1 MSFQNRL
8 KKLRLDKKLTQQ
20 DVADKLGI
28 TRQAY
33 GYYENEKSKREP
45 DHATTQKLAEM
56 FEVTTDYLL
65 KGSSSST
72 FLDKDE
78 KDIAKRLEE
87 FRKDLSKQDGLL
99 FSGEPMSEEAKESLL
114 EAMEYA
120 FRQTQRINKK
130 YIPKKYRKNEDDQD

>member
-1 MSFQNRL
+1 MSFQTRL
-8 KKLRLDKKLTQQ
+8 RDLRLAKKLTQQ

-45 DHATTQKLAEM
+45 DHATTKRLAEM
-56 FEVTTDYLL
+56 FDVTTDFLL
-65 KGSSSST
+65 KGSASST
-72 FLDKDE
+72 ITSKDE
-78 KDIAKRLEE
+78 KDIAKRLEQ
-87 FRKDLSKQDGLL
+87 FRSDLTKQDGLL

-130 YIPKKYRKNEDDQD
+130 YIPKKYRKNEDVD